1 MALFVESSTA
11 DSAVVPCGME
21 TVPGPSE
28 PRRRTVRER
37 FVGWLH
43 SPSSYDGIFSP
54 TVRRLGVI
62 YVVATLVPVVAL
74 SAFVG
79 GQDGYIVMFSLPMM
93 LIHGPP
99 IVLFSLLSLRR
110 VPKPPGEER
119 STRLAIDRRAYL
131 FWLAAIVIVFGI
143 GLGLLAGV
151 VTGSGAADVAGIPA
165 VVTVAV
171 LLITGI
177 VRLTRCRSGERRF
190 VVDVIEAAMAV
201 LVVAA
206 PFALFWG
213 DDVVS
218 SDESWFTVPSALAF
232 VGWVFGTYWVVA
244 LAVRIGPTAGVIEWC
259 GMGFTMLAAVNAA
272 AQVAQGINGF
282 TLPSP
287 PLIALQS
294 GCGGLALLV
303 PLNLR
308 RHPLPGLD
316 RLPPQAQV
324 RVGYISTLLMIA
336 GLPAL
341 VVATVAVDEETTWAA
356 PFALGVATVLVL
368 LAGLRH
374 LFGMHETRRLY
385 TRIER
390 SSDQRRRLLA
400 EVMQRADKD
409 RHRVA
414 AELHQQAVA
423 AYTSVVSLLG
433 AYRSSGADPTSVDG
447 ATSRVRDDL
456 AEQVEALRHLMLAVK
471 PLEAER
477 NGARDLTA
485 PIQAY
490 LDNLY
495 GDRPAPQLTV
505 NSAPDLYLDWATETI
520 ALRIVQ
526 EALRNVWRH
535 SEAGDVR
542 ITVGFADGAA
552 TLEITDDGAG
562 FDVAQPEGSGIAAM
576 RVFAQVVDG
585 TLEIHSTR
593 HAGTTVIARLGHT
606 PAPTDLPH
614 PLRLVPRPSP

>member
-1 MALFVESSTA
+1 MAALVESSTA
-11 DSAVVPCGME
+11 DSAIVPCGLE
-21 TVPGPSE
+21 TATE
-28 PRRRTVRER
+28 PAVATHRLTVGARFRR
-37 FVGWLH
+37 WLD
-43 SPSSYDGIFSP
+43 SPSRYDGIFSP
-54 TVRRLGVI
+54 AVRRLGAL
-62 YVVATLVPVVAL
+62 YVVAVLVPIVGV
-74 SAFVG
+74 SAVYG
-79 GQDGYIVMFSLPMM
+79 GQNGYMVMFALPIMVVY
-93 LIHGPP
+93 GVP
-99 IVLFSLLSLRR
+99 IAGFSLLFLRR
-110 VPKPPGEER
+110 MPRPPPEER

-131 FWLAAIVIVFGI
+131 LWLAAIGIVWCI
-143 GLGLLAGV
+143 GFGLLAGV
-151 VTGSGAADVAGIPA
+151 VTGSTVGNVAGVPA
-165 VVTVAV
+165 VLVVAV
-171 LLITGI
+171 LLIGGI

-190 VVDVIEAAMAV
+190 VVDLIEAAMAV

-213 DDVVS
+213 DDVVA
-218 SDESWFTVPSALAF
+218 SDQSWFTVPAAVAF

-244 LAVRIGPTAGVIEWC
+244 LAVRIGPKAGVIEWC

-272 AQVAQGINGF
+272 AQVAQGINDF
-282 TLPSP
+282 TLPAP

-308 RHPLPGLD
+308 RHAMPGLD
-316 RLPPQAQV
+316 RLPPHAQV
-324 RVGYISTLLMIA
+324 RVGYLSTLLMIA

-477 NGARDLTA
+477 SGARDLTA

-505 NSAPDLYLDWATETI
+505 ESAPDLYLDWATETV

-535 SEAGDVR
+535 SEANDVR

-552 TLEITDDGAG
+552 TLEVADDGAG
-562 FDVAQPEGSGIAAM
+562 FDAGQPEGSGIAAM
-576 RVFAQVVDG
+576 RVFAQVVEG
-585 TLEIHSTR
+585 TVEVHSTR
-593 HAGTTVIARLGHT
+593 HEGTTVVARLGNAA
-606 PAPTDLPH
+606 APDLPL
-614 PLRLVPRPSP
+614 PLRLVPRSTP